1 MARVAGDIDAM
12 IDLARYPIA
21 DLQTPG
27 ARDVVAYC
35 RHQLEGSG
43 ALTLPGF
50 IRAETIGS
58 LAEEGRA
65 LAPLAFEYSA
75 DHTCYFAPADEAFP
89 AGHPRKFMM
98 HTRKGGVAADH
109 IGEGTMLRHLYQW
122 DGLMDFIAAALGER
136 RLYRHADPMAS
147 LNINVFATGQGLN
160 WHFDRTDFSV
170 TLSLTASGAGGTFE
184 YVPMLRGA
192 GDENYA
198 GVSAVLAGG
207 RKGVRRLGFP
217 PGALAVFRGHNSL
230 HRVTP
235 VRGPWPRLAAV
246 LSYVREPG
254 VTFTP
259 YAQKLF
265 YGRTGETRPR
275 SAPRP

>member
-1 MARVAGDIDAM
+1 MARVPGEIDAM
-12 IDLARYPIA
+12 VDLARYPIA
-21 DLQTPG
+21 DLQTPR
-27 ARDVVAYC
+27 ALDLVAQC
-35 RHQLEGSG
+35 RRQLDRLG

-50 IRAETIGS
+50 IRAETIGP
-58 LAEEGRA
+58 LAAEGRA
-65 LAPLAFEYSA
+65 LAPLAYEYSE

-89 AGHPRKFMM
+89 AGHPRNFMM
-98 HTRKGGVAADH
+98 HTQKGGVAADH
-109 IGEGTMLRHLYQW
+109 IGAGAMLRHLYQW
-122 DGLMDFIAAALGER
+122 DGLMDFIAAALGEE

-147 LNINVFATGQGLN
+147 LNINVFATGQGLD
-160 WHFDRTDFSV
+160 WHFDRADFSV
-170 TLSLTASGAGGTFE
+170 TLSLTASGAGGRFE

-207 RKGVRRLGFP
+207 RKGVRRLRFP
-217 PGALAVFRGHNSL
+217 SGALAVVRGHHSL

-235 VRGPWPRLAAV
+235 VRGPRPRLAAV
-246 LSYVREPG
+246 LSYVRGPG

-265 YGRTGETRPR
+265 YGRSEETA
-275 SAPRP
+275 S